1 MLDAKTDYLLAVK
14 DSQLTLRA
22 DIKSYFD
29 TAPCDE
35 VERFETPG
43 ERSMAA
49 SRFEP
54 IRSPMWS
61 IS

>member
-1 MLDAKTDYLLAVK
+1 MLDAKTDFLAVK
-14 DSQLTLRA
+14 DNQLTLRA

-29 TAPCDE
+29 TAPFDE

-43 ERSMAA
+43 ERSTAA